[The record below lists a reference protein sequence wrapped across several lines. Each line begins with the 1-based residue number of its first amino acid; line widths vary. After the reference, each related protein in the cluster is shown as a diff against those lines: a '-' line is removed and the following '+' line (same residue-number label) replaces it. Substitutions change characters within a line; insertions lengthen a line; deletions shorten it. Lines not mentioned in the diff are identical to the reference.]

1 MFYSSWRYD
10 YTTIHRDNLWHLSRF
25 PDVELL
31 RGFSPHFNS
40 YFHYQNII
48 SCSNILGFFVFFQEK
63 SVYRCLLINAIGF
76 NVQDFLTLN
85 NDFYFQQPF
94 GSATSSLSTTMLR
107 LRTDCFFYLTSRSG
121 RFHP

>member
-1 MFYSSWRYD
+1 ITCFISSWRYD

-48 SCSNILGFFVFFQEK
+48 SCSNILGFF
-63 SVYRCLLINAIGF
+63 
-76 NVQDFLTLN
+76 
-85 NDFYFQQPF
+85 
-94 GSATSSLSTTMLR
+94 
-107 LRTDCFFYLTSRSG
+107 G
-121 RFHP
+121 RVSH